1 MSGPAKPLLPWPGAG
16 DALRLVIEV
25 IAALVLLFG
34 VAQGGEPG
42 GVPQIAVGDAV
53 GIRGG
58 VAEVTVRVNGPGF
71 AFETAQLDILF
82 DGDSL
87 AVGPADC
94 RKSAR
99 LPEHVLIVTDPTTQ
113 PEPPKRRVRFA
124 LLDLSEPID
133 QFPEGDLFTCSFHV
147 APDAVLGSLAL
158 TEEKLAVSGDG
169 LNSLCDFSGP
179 IPCEQ
184 RDGTV
189 LVAEPTATGTPTD
202 TGTPTATPTATVP
215 TATATATPTASP
227 VPSATPMPC
236 AGDCDGDGVVI
247 IGELIAGVRVALG
260 ASPPSECAASDVN
273 GDGRVTVNELVA
285 AVARALNGC
294 GI

>member
-16 DALRLVIEV
+16 DALRLVMEV

-34 VAQGGEPG
+34 AAQGGEAG

-53 GIRGG
+53 GIPGG
-58 VAEVTVRVNGPGF
+58 VAEVTVRVNAPGVQL
-71 AFETAQLDILF
+71 ETAQLDILF
-82 DGDSL
+82 DGDAL
-87 AVGPADC
+87 ALDPADC

-99 LPEHVLIVTDPTTQ
+99 LPEHVLIVADPTMQ
-113 PEPPKRRVRFA
+113 PDPPKRRVRFA

-158 TEEKLAVSGDG
+158 TAEKLAVSGDG
-169 LNSLCDFSGP
+169 LKSLCDFSGP
-179 IPCEQ
+179 ISCEQ

>member
-1 MSGPAKPLLPWPGAG
+1 MGISMSGPAKPLLPWPGAG
-16 DALRLVIEV
+16 DALRLIMEV
-25 IAALVLLFG
+25 IAALALLFG
-34 VAQGGEPG
+34 GAQGGEAG

-53 GIRGG
+53 GIPGG
-58 VAEVTVRVNGPGF
+58 VAEVTVRVGAPGVQL
-71 AFETAQLDILF
+71 ETAQLDILF
-82 DGDSL
+82 DGDAL
-87 AVGPADC
+87 VLDPADC

-99 LPEHVLIVTDPTTQ
+99 LPEHVLIVVDPTLQ
-113 PEPPKRRVRFA
+113 PDPPKRRVRFA
-124 LLDLSEPID
+124 LLDFSEPID

-147 APDAVLGSLAL
+147 APDAVPGGLPL
-158 TEEKLAVSGDG
+158 TADKLAVSGDG
-169 LNSLCDFSGP
+169 LKSLCDFSGL
-179 IPCEQ
+179 ISCEQ

-189 LVAEPTATGTPTD
+189 LVAEPTT

-215 TATATATPTASP
+215 TVTPTATPTASP
-227 VPSATPMPC
+227 SPSATPMPC